1 MGLLVKGQWVDKWYD
16 TKASKGEF
24 VRSESKFRNWIYPDS
39 EYQSNNS
46 SHFPAQAGRYHLYVS
61 LACPWAHRALV
72 FIKLKQLEEI
82 ISISCVH
89 PDMLENGWEFKQDDN
104 FNDSNIDI
112 GDPLHQFNFAYQLYT
127 KAKPNYSGRVTVPIL
142 WDKKRQTIVSNE
154 SSEIIRIFNRAFD
167 DMTGNTLDFY
177 PESKAN
183 EIVAAPQLLDYLD
196 LTGCVVTGDAMFT
209 QRELC
214 IQIVE
219 AGGHFILPVKGN
231 QKTVQH
237 AIADAFMP
245 AQVAKGH
252 QAIGLEESF
261 VESTSIGHGRIE
273 KRYLTVTSDL
283 NDYLDFPHIQQVFR
297 LQRVIQH
304 QATGKLSYQV
314 IFGITSLSR
323 EQCAPEKL
331 LALVRSH
338 WHIENRLHYVRDV
351 TFHEDDCQI
360 RDTKRQ
366 RLLATLNNLVIGLI
380 RGCDQFDYV
389 PEARRYFDANYDEAF
404 QLIT

>member
-1 MGLLVKGQWVDKWYD
+1 MTELTTKNTLVPQKNEGMLLDVGSLMDVLHQIPDPRAARGVRYSLVTLLVLLILAKLAGQDGMKGMSEWVQYRGQKLAELMNLSRQTMPHQTTYERMLAQLDEL
-16 TKASKGEF
+16 EF
-24 VRSESKFRNWIYPDS
+24 ERKLGQF
-39 EYQSNNS
+39 
-46 SHFPAQAGRYHLYVS
+46 FAQ
-61 LACPWAHRALV
+61 
-72 FIKLKQLEEI
+72 QQEENI
-82 ISISCVH
+82 TI
-89 PDMLENGWEFKQDDN
+89 
-104 FNDSNIDI
+104 NIDGKVLRGTI
-112 GDPLHQFNFAYQLYT
+112 PAGKTQGTHLLAAY
-127 KAKPNYSGRVTVPIL
+127 VP
-142 WDKKRQTIVSNE
+142 E
-154 SSEIIRIFNRAFD
+154 
-167 DMTGNTLDFY
+167 TGVVLMQIEV
-177 PESKAN
+177 ESKAN

-360 RDTKRQ
+360 RDTKHQ

>member
-1 MGLLVKGQWVDKWYD
+1 MTELTTKNTLVPQKNEGMLLDVGSLMDVLHQIPDPRAARGVRYSLVTLLVLLILAKLAGQDGMKGMSEWVQYRGQKLAELMNLSRQTMPHQTTYERMLAQLDEL
-16 TKASKGEF
+16 EF
-24 VRSESKFRNWIYPDS
+24 ERKLGQF
-39 EYQSNNS
+39 
-46 SHFPAQAGRYHLYVS
+46 FAQ
-61 LACPWAHRALV
+61 
-72 FIKLKQLEEI
+72 QQEENI
-82 ISISCVH
+82 TI
-89 PDMLENGWEFKQDDN
+89 
-104 FNDSNIDI
+104 NIDGKVLRGTI
-112 GDPLHQFNFAYQLYT
+112 PAGKTQGTHLLAAY
-127 KAKPNYSGRVTVPIL
+127 VP
-142 WDKKRQTIVSNE
+142 E
-154 SSEIIRIFNRAFD
+154 
-167 DMTGNTLDFY
+167 TGVVLMQIEV
-177 PESKAN
+177 ESKAN

-252 QAIGLEESF
+252 QAIGLEETF

>member
-1 MGLLVKGQWVDKWYD
+1 MTELTTKNTLVPQKNEGMLLDVGSLMDVLHQIPDPRAARGVRYSLVTLLVLLILAKLAGQDGMKGMSEWVQLRSQKLAKLLDLSRLTMPHQTTYERMLAQLD
-16 TKASKGEF
+16 ELEF
-24 VRSESKFRNWIYPDS
+24 ERKLGQF
-39 EYQSNNS
+39 
-46 SHFPAQAGRYHLYVS
+46 FAQ
-61 LACPWAHRALV
+61 
-72 FIKLKQLEEI
+72 QQEENI
-82 ISISCVH
+82 TI
-89 PDMLENGWEFKQDDN
+89 
-104 FNDSNIDI
+104 NIDGKVLRGTI
-112 GDPLHQFNFAYQLYT
+112 PAGKTQGTHLLAAY
-127 KAKPNYSGRVTVPIL
+127 VP
-142 WDKKRQTIVSNE
+142 E
-154 SSEIIRIFNRAFD
+154 
-167 DMTGNTLDFY
+167 TGVVLMQIEV
-177 PESKAN
+177 ESKAN

-252 QAIGLEESF
+252 QAIGLEETF

>member
-1 MGLLVKGQWVDKWYD
+1 MTELTTKNTLVPQKNEGMLLDVGSLMDVLHQIPDPRAARGVRYSLVTLLVLLILAKLAGQDGMKGMSEWVQYRGQKLAELMNLSRQTMPHQTTYERMLAQLDEL
-16 TKASKGEF
+16 EF
-24 VRSESKFRNWIYPDS
+24 ERKLGQF
-39 EYQSNNS
+39 
-46 SHFPAQAGRYHLYVS
+46 FAQ
-61 LACPWAHRALV
+61 
-72 FIKLKQLEEI
+72 QQEENI
-82 ISISCVH
+82 TI
-89 PDMLENGWEFKQDDN
+89 
-104 FNDSNIDI
+104 NIDGKVLRGTI
-112 GDPLHQFNFAYQLYT
+112 PAGKTQGTHLLAAY
-127 KAKPNYSGRVTVPIL
+127 VP
-142 WDKKRQTIVSNE
+142 E
-154 SSEIIRIFNRAFD
+154 
-167 DMTGNTLDFY
+167 TGVVLMQIEV
-177 PESKAN
+177 ESKAN